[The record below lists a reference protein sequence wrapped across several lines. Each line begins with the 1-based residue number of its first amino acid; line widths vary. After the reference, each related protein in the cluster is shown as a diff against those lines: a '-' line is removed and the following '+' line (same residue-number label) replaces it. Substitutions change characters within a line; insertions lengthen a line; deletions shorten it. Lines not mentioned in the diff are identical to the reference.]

1 MKRKVHTSKVPQKQQ
16 LTKSTDD
23 RIEEMLK
30 PSKMLAVYKR
40 TLKDQTPFWKK
51 QRRDRKF
58 RNMLPSDRMYEAQL
72 FREQYRMPKGLVA
85 EMYRQATD
93 ESTL

>member
-1 MKRKVHTSKVPQKQQ
+1 MKKNVHTSKVQQKQQ
-16 LTKSTDD
+16 LTKCTDD
-23 RIEEMLK
+23 RIEEILK
-30 PSKMLAVYKR
+30 PSKMLAAYKR

-58 RNMLPSDRMYEAQL
+58 RNMLPGDRMYEAQL

>member
-1 MKRKVHTSKVPQKQQ
+1 MK
-16 LTKSTDD
+16 TKTDAV
-23 RIEEMLK
+23 IKEILK
-30 PSKMLAVYKR
+30 PSKMLELYKK

-51 QRRDRKF
+51 QRRDRKQ
-58 RNMLPSDRMYEAQL
+58 RGRLPSDRMYEAQKFAEEYRRP
-72 FREQYRMPKGLVA
+72 FRQPYGQIK

>member
-1 MKRKVHTSKVPQKQQ
+1 MK
-16 LTKSTDD
+16 TKTDAV
-23 RIEEMLK
+23 IKEILK
-30 PSKMLAVYKR
+30 PSKMLELYKK

-51 QRRDRKF
+51 QRRDRKQ
-58 RNMLPSDRMYEAQL
+58 RGRLPSDRMYEAQKFSEEYRRP
-72 FREQYRMPKGLVA
+72 FRQPYGQVK

>member
-1 MKRKVHTSKVPQKQQ
+1 MK
-16 LTKSTDD
+16 TKTNAV
-23 RIEEMLK
+23 IEEILK
-30 PSKMLAVYKR
+30 PSKMLALYKK

-51 QRRDRKF
+51 QRRDR
-58 RNMLPSDRMYEAQL
+58 RERRRLPSDKMVEARKFSEEYRKP
-72 FREQYRMPKGLVA
+72 FRQPYGQIK